1 MTIRPSP
8 RWAIDTGP
16 VLHETRVMKNVTVTL
31 DQETAR
37 WARIEAARRDI
48 SVSSLLRDLLR
59 EHMGGRESYAGAMER
74 YLSRE
79 PRKLGGS
86 RSTREDLHDRAGLR

>member
-1 MTIRPSP
+1 
-8 RWAIDTGP
+8 
-16 VLHETRVMKNVTVTL
+16 MKNVTVTL
-31 DQETAR
+31 DEETAR
-37 WARIEAARRDI
+37 WARVEAARMDV

-79 PRKLGGS
+79 PRKLGGARPS
-86 RSTREDLHDRAGLR
+86 REELHDRAGLR